1 MLQLQNFGRNCKSLK
16 GTIGHASSTW
26 VLCHENVDVMTD
38 YIDLCKHSV
47 MIWVNRECTCHVFV
61 YLELWMLKH
70 TWVYRTLLYTV
81 HLCISYT
88 SRYLELWIAKHT
100 WVCWRW
106 LQPLGLAEY
115 SKGRDVVCPGS
126 ENGRYHPNE
135 KLLFMDC
142 ARLFKGNIV
151 ASHISSHD
159 RADFCRYFW
168 SLLFPGSKIYS
179 RVCRTVCKIC
189 FYAKQ
194 FWGRTFLLKILTFK
208 IYSRVC
214 RTICRICFFTKQF
227 SGCIFLLGVGVQEHK
242 HEASSKKQ
250 LSSFLCKHAT
260 FTFYCWDLPAPRNN
274 YNYISSSVEL
284 W

>member
-1 MLQLQNFGRNCKSLK
+1 
-16 GTIGHASSTW
+16 
-26 VLCHENVDVMTD
+26 
-38 YIDLCKHSV
+38 

-179 RVCRTVCKIC
+179 RVCRT
-189 FYAKQ
+189 
-194 FWGRTFLLKILTFK
+194 
-208 IYSRVC
+208 
-214 RTICRICFFTKQF
+214 ICRICFFTKQF